1 MSSNHCYHFRLV
13 PLGKFFFGNERTF
26 GQGAETNYLVRSN
39 AFPQQ
44 TTLLGMLRYELLKL
58 ENKLPLSASNQ
69 EEIINLIGE
78 GSFNHT
84 KTRAFGNVLRLSPVM
99 LNNGQ
104 NDWQIAARNLEYP
117 IGQFGT
123 EKALLFS
130 WNAGKLE
137 GYARK
142 QPVGSIFDHKKYY
155 QTQLITLNGSQQ
167 KPQSEVLI
175 EDSQIGITKPDRGQT
190 EEKGFYKQYFYRMK
204 KGWAFSFFAEFS
216 KAFSWQSTTVFI
228 GADRSA
234 FRLEVKK
241 STWPVTFEKND
252 TPSTKATRVTLL
264 SDAYLLNPYQL
275 YASCHFAVAD
285 TTDFRYLQTEVKNGY
300 TPGQKPVKT
309 NQKLYLL
316 QRGSVLFPSDWTKL
330 LEQLNNSAFQNIGYN
345 HYIID

>member
-1 MSSNHCYHFRLV
+1 MSSNPCYHFRLV

-26 GQGAETNYLVRSN
+26 GQVADTNYLVRSN

-84 KTRAFGNVLRLSPVM
+84 KTRSFGNVLRLSPVM

-104 NDWQIAARNLEYP
+104 SDWQIAARSSKYSFQ
-117 IGQFGT
+117 QFGI
-123 EKALLFS
+123 EKAFLFS
-130 WNAGKLE
+130 WKADKLKMYE
-137 GYARK
+137 RK
-142 QPVGSIFDHKKYY
+142 QPSVPDFDPKQYC
-155 QTQLITLNGSQQ
+155 QNQLVKFNGSQQ
-167 KPQSEVLI
+167 ILQSKVLI
-175 EDSQIGITKPDRGQT
+175 EDSQIGITKPERGQT
-190 EEKGFYKQYFYRMK
+190 EEKGFYKQYLYRMK

-234 FRLEVKK
+234 FRLEVKE
-241 STWPVTFEKND
+241 STWPITFEKND
-252 TPSTKATRVTLL
+252 APSPKATHITLL
-264 SDAYLLNPYQL
+264 SDAYVSNPDQL

-300 TPGQKPVKT
+300 KAGQKPVKT
-309 NQKLYLL
+309 NQKLHLI
-316 QRGSVLFPSDWTKL
+316 QRGSVLFLPIG
-330 LEQLNNSAFQNIGYN
+330 QNFLNN
-345 HYIID
+345 